1 MSLDARFKQLLD
13 DGDALFSK
21 RQTLDLL
28 WQELAENFYPERA
41 DFTVTRSLGDDF
53 AGNLD
58 TSSPIVA
65 RRDLGNALGA
75 MLRPSSKQWFH
86 NRLKHDDRED
96 EAARA
101 WLQMADRV
109 QRRAI
114 YDRESGFER
123 ATKEA
128 DHDWATFGQ
137 TVLSSEMAVSPISGA
152 ILLHRTWHLRD
163 VVWAENSFG
172 QIDFVTR
179 RWKPGARE
187 LKSKFPKAVSRE
199 VLKAAEKEPYKTFE
213 VRHCIVESAN
223 YEKKFNQPYV
233 SIFIDKDNETVLE
246 EVGIW
251 NRYYVI
257 PRWETVSG
265 SQYAYSPATI
275 AALPDART
283 LQAMT
288 YTLLTAGE
296 YAVEP
301 PLIGVSEALKN
312 GIEMFPG
319 GFTAIDASYDER
331 LGEVLRPLDTG
342 KDRNMPIGLAM
353 QQDIRVQINDS
364 MYLTKLALPQ
374 AGMGG
379 MSPFE
384 VAQRIDE
391 FVRQNLPLFEPM
403 EQDYNGALMDQDF
416 DILLRN
422 GAFGPLSDMPES
434 IQGQDNEFRFESP
447 LRDSIDKVKGQQ
459 FMEAKGLAVE
469 ASAMDPLAI
478 QMVDWRKAQRDAQH
492 GVGTPAEWMRGEAEM
507 DDLEA
512 IQQAAEKAKAL
523 MQTVGAGAQ
532 IAEQVGNAGQALQ
545 GATQEAPQGAPV

>member
-1 MSLDARFKQLLD
+1 MTLPTRVKQLLD
-13 DGDALFSK
+13 DGDLLFGK
-21 RQTLDLL
+21 RTTLDLL

-41 DFTVTRSLGDDF
+41 DFTVTRTIGDDF

-86 NRLKHDDRED
+86 NRMKRDDRED
-96 EAARA
+96 ESARA
-101 WLQMADRV
+101 WLQMTDRV
-109 QRRAI
+109 QRRAL
-114 YDRESGFER
+114 YDQDSGFER

-137 TVLSSEMAVSPISGA
+137 AVISSEMAITPLSGPV
-152 ILLHRTWHLRD
+152 ILHRTWHLRD
-163 VVWAENSFG
+163 VVWGENSYG
-172 QIDFVTR
+172 QIDFISR

-187 LKSKFPKAVSRE
+187 LKEKFPDKVSQAV
-199 VLKAAEKEPYKTFE
+199 KTAAEKEPYKTIE
-213 VRHCIVESAN
+213 VRHCIIESSK
-223 YEKKFNQPYV
+223 YDKKFKQPYV
-233 SIFIDKDNETVLE
+233 SVFIDKDNETLLE

-251 NRYYVI
+251 NRYYII

-301 PLIGVSEALKN
+301 PLIGVQEALKS
-312 GIEMFPG
+312 GVEMYPG

-342 KDRNMPIGLAM
+342 KERALPIGLSM

-364 MYLTKLALPQ
+364 MYLSKLALPD
-374 AGMGG
+374 AGLGG

-384 VAQRIDE
+384 ISQRIDE

-403 EQDYNGALMDQDF
+403 EQDYNGALMSQDF
-416 DILLRN
+416 GLLLRG
-422 GAFGPLSDMPES
+422 GAFGPFDEIPDTLKGEET
-434 IQGQDNEFRFESP
+434 EFRFESP
-447 LRDSIDKVKGQQ
+447 LRDSMDKIKSQQ

-469 ASAMDPLAI
+469 ASALDPLAI
-478 QMVDWRKAQRDAQH
+478 KMVDWRKAQRDAQH
-492 GVGTPAEWMRGEAEM
+492 GIGTPAEWMVDEAEM
-507 DDLEA
+507 DNFEA
-512 IQQAAEKAKAL
+512 QQQAAEQAKAL
-523 MQTVGAGAQ
+523 METVSAGAG

-545 GATQEAPQGAPV
+545 GATDQVPAQ